1 MVDLAYIASKSQNV
15 GGGEIPPGTTIT
27 VNIVMPGLYG
37 PVDQTIGVTREHKD
51 PSTRCRA
58 IYDLLATCP
67 VFRPIAVLPGTRY
80 PPKRNAWSNL
90 SPDTTLVRVLRHLMY
105 RSGTTVREVTRADE
119 LVTGVPQR
127 LQQFRVFAHAHSLE
141 DNYPGAPA
149 TRGQPYPTLFA
160 FHGSAVEN
168 WLSVLHRGFTLEKI
182 ANDRFYGDGVYTS
195 FEGGVSLY
203 GYSKLNQV
211 PPRSAAAN
219 GIRRVLG
226 LTQVI
231 TKNLRHTEPDIL
243 CKDVGELRVVY
254 LLVEY
259 EDEGLGTPGPG
270 DKDARV
276 ETDSSKQRIYPGAV
290 LNMGSTRV
298 EIPRW
303 DV

>member
-15 GGGEIPPGTTIT
+15 GGGEIPPDTTIT
-27 VNIVMPGLYG
+27 VNISMPGLYG
-37 PVDQTIGVTREHKD
+37 PVDQTVGVTREHKD
-51 PSTRCRA
+51 PSMRCRA

-141 DNYPGAPA
+141 DNYPGAP
-149 TRGQPYPTLFA
+149 TERRQPYPTLFA
-160 FHGSAVEN
+160 FHGSPVGN
-168 WLSVLHRGFTLEKI
+168 WLSILHQGFTLQQTLHE
-182 ANDRFYGDGVYTS
+182 RFYGDGVYTS
-195 FEGGVSLY
+195 FEGGLSWHK
-203 GYSKLNQV
+203 YSQSNRL
-211 PPRSAAAN
+211 PPRA
-219 GIRRVLG
+219 GVTRWVRRVLG
-226 LTQVI
+226 LTQII
-231 TKNLRHTEPDIL
+231 TKNLQHTEPDIL
-243 CKDVGELRVVY
+243 CKDLRELRVVY

-259 EDEGLGTPGPG
+259 EDGGSGGTGVG
-270 DKDARV
+270 DDTALV
-276 ETDSSKQRIYPGAV
+276 ETDSPKQRIYPGAI
-290 LNMGSTRV
+290 LNMDATRV

-303 DV
+303 DI